1 MKNNGFQNLE
11 NKQSRTV
18 IAQKEENEED
28 KSSKCIS
35 SCQLRVSSTQVKE
48 GKT

>member
-11 NKQSRTV
+11 NKQYRIAT
-18 IAQKEENEED
+18 AQKKENEED
-28 KSSKCIS
+28 KSYKCIS
-35 SCQLRVSSTQVKE
+35 SCQLRISSTQVKE